1 MRLLPAI
8 ALLTVSTMTMLS
20 AQLPGD
26 RPAGN
31 PRGTRS
37 PVLARNGVIAT
48 SQPLAS
54 AAGLQV
60 MQEGGNAIDAAV
72 TAAAVL
78 AVVEP
83 TMTGI
88 GGDVFALVYDAK
100 TKQLRALNS
109 SGRAGSKANADLLL
123 AKGETD
129 MPGAGVH
136 TVTVPGALAGWAEL
150 LAKHGTISL
159 ARALQP
165 AIRYARDGY
174 PVAEMVADE
183 WEGGARKMAE
193 DPASAAVFLPNGR
206 PPKTGEVFRNPD
218 LANTL
223 EQVAKG
229 GRDVFY
235 KGAIANAIAADMER
249 RGGFLT
255 AADLAAHKAD
265 WVEPIGTNYRGYDVY
280 EMPPNTQGFVALEM
294 LNILEGFDIKSLGHN
309 SAEYLHLLVEAKRI
323 GFADRS
329 AYLADPDHVPAHV
342 LKALISKEY
351 AATRRKEIDRS
362 RAAAGYKPG
371 TFAGGTA
378 SPDAGAFFD
387 GRDRGDTI
395 YLAAADGQGNAIS
408 FINSLF
414 GTFGSGVVVPGTG
427 VVLHNRGSGFTLQK
441 GHPNRL
447 APGKRPFHTLVPA
460 FIMKDGKPL
469 MPFGVM
475 GGDNQAQ
482 AHAQVVV
489 NIVDFGMNVQDAGD
503 AARVRHGGEGL
514 AAESGIGDAIRAAL
528 VKLGHQVRD
537 GRGAMGGYQAVFID
551 PKTGVLM
558 GGSDPRKDGLAIG
571 F

>member
-8 ALLTVSTMTMLS
+8 ALLATSAMTIPS
-20 AQLPGD
+20 AQIPGD

-100 TKQLRALNS
+100 TKQLRGLNS
-109 SGRAGSKANADLLL
+109 SGRAGAKADADMLL

-129 MPGAGVH
+129 MPGAGVY
-136 TVTVPGALAGWAEL
+136 TVTVPGALAGWVEL
-150 LAKHGTISL
+150 LEKHGTISL

-183 WEGGARKMAE
+183 WEGGARKMAQ

-206 PPKTGEVFRNPD
+206 PPQTGEVFRNPD

-223 EQVAKG
+223 EQVARG

-235 KGAIANAIAADMER
+235 KGAIAKAISGDLER
-249 RGGFLT
+249 RGGFIT

-265 WVEPIGTNYRGYDVY
+265 WVEPIGTSYRGYDVY
-280 EMPPNTQGFVALEM
+280 EMPPNTQGFVALQM

-309 SAEYLHLLVEAKRI
+309 SAEYLHLLVESKRI

-329 AYLADPDHVPAHV
+329 AYLADPDHVPPHV

-351 AATRRKEIDRS
+351 AATRRKEIDKS

-371 TFAGGTA
+371 QFAGGTA

-395 YLAAADGQGNAIS
+395 YLAAADG
-408 FINSLF
+408 
-414 GTFGSGVVVPGTG
+414 
-427 VVLHNRGSGFTLQK
+427 
-441 GHPNRL
+441 
-447 APGKRPFHTLVPA
+447 
-460 FIMKDGKPL
+460 
-469 MPFGVM
+469 
-475 GGDNQAQ
+475 
-482 AHAQVVV
+482 
-489 NIVDFGMNVQDAGD
+489 
-503 AARVRHGGEGL
+503 
-514 AAESGIGDAIRAAL
+514 
-528 VKLGHQVRD
+528 
-537 GRGAMGGYQAVFID
+537 
-551 PKTGVLM
+551 
-558 GGSDPRKDGLAIG
+558 
-571 F
+571 